1 MSFQSSSVPRRS
13 SSPDAPTSIFMDG
26 MTLSLSIFSISA
38 VCFVKYI
45 VQPQQRPSPLD
56 RVPFLARRR
65 KSLQNLRFDDRPD
78 DHHNRSSSGMIGSNV
93 NVGHDHQTTNI
104 ISKRGTTA
112 LLPAIPYQN
121 QFFTALNVRW
131 SACSILCD
139 RTVQWG
145 WEQSI
150 CIESHGIFIFC
161 LFFVSIAHRHRIRMT
176 DITIPLDISRCVWRK
191 TSWLPI

>member
-78 DHHNRSSSGMIGSNV
+78 TVRSNDDDDDETSRHHHNRSSSGMIGSNV

-121 QFFTALNVRW
+121 QFFTALNVR
-131 SACSILCD
+131 
-139 RTVQWG
+139 
-145 WEQSI
+145 
-150 CIESHGIFIFC
+150 
-161 LFFVSIAHRHRIRMT
+161 
-176 DITIPLDISRCVWRK
+176 
-191 TSWLPI
+191 